1 MRPVKIAILLMA
13 GLGVIGAAAIAVS
26 AEPVEQLFDGK
37 YRYRSNCAGCHA
49 PDGTGIYAFGPALK
63 GNAFVQNAPTPVLVT
78 LIQKGRNYRE
88 RSHVSYMGMPAF
100 PYIRAGE
107 AEALALYLKGEL
119 QQAQTP
125 Q

>member
-1 MRPVKIAILLMA
+1 MRLVKRGALLLA
-13 GLGVIGAAAIAVS
+13 GLGALGATALAMS

-37 YRYRSNCAGCHA
+37 YRYRSHCAGCHA

-63 GNAFVQNAPTPVLVT
+63 GNPFVQNAPNSVLVE

-88 RSHVSYMGMPAF
+88 RSHVAYVGMPAF
-100 PYIRAGE
+100 PFIRAGE
-107 AEALALYLKGEL
+107 AEALVLYIKGEL
-119 QQAQTP
+119 QQGAQ